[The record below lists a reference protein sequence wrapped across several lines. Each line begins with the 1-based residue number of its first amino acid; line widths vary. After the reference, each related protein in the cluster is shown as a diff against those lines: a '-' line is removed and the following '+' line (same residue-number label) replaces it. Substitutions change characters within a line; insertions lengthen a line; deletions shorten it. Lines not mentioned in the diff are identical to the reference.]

1 MAKRKHN
8 YKFNPHTLTF
18 EKVKVSIKDRL
29 KMVSFSVA
37 LGVVLAVIFTFL
49 AFTLIDSPKEKRLKR
64 ENAQYKRQMNDIN
77 RRMDIISEELSDLES
92 RDNTIYRTI
101 FEAEPISSAVR
112 NSGIGG
118 VERYKDMQGYDN
130 TEEITN
136 TNQRLDEITKRMYVQ
151 SLSFDE
157 VYKMARNKAQ
167 RMASMPAI
175 LPMRKNSFSI
185 VSGFGMRYHP
195 ILHYSRM
202 HTGIDMAAKKGTPI
216 YATGDGVVEV
226 AGKNSS
232 KYSGYGVVCVINH
245 GNGFKTLYAHMS
257 DVKAVQGRKIK
268 RGELVG
274 HVGSTG
280 LAQAPHLHYE
290 VIQNGKRVDP
300 VYFFF
305 NDLTPAEYEE
315 VLEDARQENQCLS

>member
-1 MAKRKHN
+1 MAKKKHN

-29 KMVSFSVA
+29 KMISFSVA

-49 AFTLIDSPKEKRLKR
+49 GYSLIDSPKEKRLKR
-64 ENAQYKRQMNDIN
+64 ENVQYKRQLAEIN
-77 RRMDIISEELSDLES
+77 RRMDLISEELADLEN
-92 RDNTIYRTI
+92 RDDNIYRTI
-101 FEAEPISSAVR
+101 FEAEPISSDVR

-118 VERYKDMQGYDN
+118 VERYKNLQGYDN

-136 TNQRLDEITKRMYVQ
+136 THQRLDELTKRMYIQ

-157 VYKMARNKAQ
+157 VYKLAKNKAAY
-167 RMASMPAI
+167 MASMPAI
-175 LPMRKNSFSI
+175 LPMRKNAFHI

-195 ILHYSRM
+195 ILHHSRM

-226 AGKNSS
+226 AGRGEG
-232 KYSGYGVVCVINH
+232 YSGYGIVCVINH
-245 GNGFKTLYAHMS
+245 GNGFKTLYGHMS
-257 DVKAVQGRKIK
+257 DVKAVEGRKIK

-280 LAQAPHLHYE
+280 LSQAPHLHYE
-290 VIQNGKRVDP
+290 VFQNGKRVNP
-300 VYFFF
+300 VFFF
-305 NDLTPAEYEE
+305 YNDLTPAEYEQ
-315 VLEDARQENQCLS
+315 VIEDASQENQCLS

>member
-29 KMVSFSVA
+29 RMVSFSMA
-37 LGVVLAVIFTFL
+37 LGIVLAVIFTFL

-64 ENAQYKRQMNDIN
+64 ENAQYKRQMTDIN
-77 RRMDIISEELSDLES
+77 RRMDLISEELSDLEN

-101 FEAEPISSAVR
+101 FEAEPIPSENR

-118 VERYKDMQGYDN
+118 VERYNEMQGYDN

-136 TNQRLDEITKRMYVQ
+136 TNKRLDEIFKRMYVQ
-151 SLSFDE
+151 SRSFDE

-167 RMASMPAI
+167 HMASMPAI
-175 LPMRKNSFSI
+175 LPMRKNAFHI

-226 AGKNSS
+226 AGRADG
-232 KYSGYGVVCVINH
+232 YSGYGVVCVINH
-245 GNGFKTLYAHMS
+245 GNGLKTLYGHMS
-257 DVKAVQGRKIK
+257 EVKAVQGRKIK

-274 HVGSTG
+274 YVGSTG

-300 VYFFF
+300 VYFFY
-305 NDLTPAEYEE
+305 NDLTPAEYEQ
-315 VLEDARQENQCLS
+315 VLEEARQENQCLS